1 MAKLYLG
8 ECHLYNEQG
17 GNLGTSSVPQSVK
30 IFLIALHTVVES
42 QCNISQICFNN
53 PLAALLSTGEQQ
65 SIEVST
71 LCMLKLSRTEFGNET
86 SST

>member
-1 MAKLYLG
+1 MSKEEIWEPVLYR
-8 ECHLYNEQG
+8 
-17 GNLGTSSVPQSVK
+17 NLS

-42 QCNISQICFNN
+42 QCNISKICFNN

-65 SIEVST
+65 TIEVWT
-71 LCMLKLSRTEFGNET
+71 LCMLKLSRTEFGNES